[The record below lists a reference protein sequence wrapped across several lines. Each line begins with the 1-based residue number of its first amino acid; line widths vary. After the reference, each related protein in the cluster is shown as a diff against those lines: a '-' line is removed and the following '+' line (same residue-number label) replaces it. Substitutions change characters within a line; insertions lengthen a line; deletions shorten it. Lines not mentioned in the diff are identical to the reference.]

1 MIRMKLSMRALESIR
16 FAVSPMMETVT
27 AIQHG
32 WFAPHTMPGEPPW
45 ARTARDP
52 RLWKRLQF
60 LSHLLGESGETVPAA
75 VHGSAPDGLPGAVPC
90 RAVPAVP
97 DDEAKAWYLALSPS
111 STTSRPRARA
121 LQALQEAAVRGDDRF
136 TQRFVEEIERFF
148 RLCLEPHWPVI
159 EERAEEDIL
168 RRAGVIAKQGL
179 AHGLA
184 SLHPSVSYRDG
195 TLCVA
200 HDTELNSAYD
210 REIAL
215 VPSTLATRCF
225 LALDH
230 RAGYRLCL
238 VYPALRSA
246 GSGGGR
252 PRTPQRA
259 GEVLSEVL
267 GHTRLML
274 LASLDRPFTTTRL
287 AAVHHLSP
295 STVSYHL
302 TRLHRAG
309 LLIRLR
315 DGSSVRYQRTG
326 EADRLLAHAR

>member
-1 MIRMKLSMRALESIR
+1 M
-16 FAVSPMMETVT
+16 T
-27 AIQHG
+27 AIQHR

-60 LSHLLGESGETVPAA
+60 LSHLLGDSGELVPTA
-75 VHGSAPDGLPGAVPC
+75 VRGSSLERVSGSASSRAVQAVP
-90 RAVPAVP
+90 
-97 DDEAKAWYLALSPS
+97 DEAKAWYLALSLSS

-159 EERAEEDIL
+159 EEQAEEDIL
-168 RRAGVIAKQGL
+168 CRAGVIAKRGL
-179 AHGLA
+179 AHCLA

-200 HDTELNSAYD
+200 NDTELNSAYD

-238 VYPALRSA
+238 VYPALRPS
-246 GSGGGR
+246 GGGGR

-274 LASLDRPFTTTRL
+274 LSSLDRPFTTTRL

-302 TRLHRAG
+302 TRLYRAG
-309 LLIRLR
+309 LLTRMR

-326 EADRLLAHAR
+326 EADRLLAHAM

>member
-1 MIRMKLSMRALESIR
+1 M
-16 FAVSPMMETVT
+16 T
-27 AIQHG
+27 AIQHR
-32 WFAPHTMPGEPPW
+32 WFAPHVMPGEPPW

-52 RLWKRLQF
+52 RLWNRLQF
-60 LSHLLGESGETVPAA
+60 LSQLLGDGGETLPVAA
-75 VHGSAPDGLPGAVPC
+75 HGSALDRLSGSAPS

-97 DDEAKAWYLALSPS
+97 DEAKAWYLALSLSS

-121 LQALQEAAVRGDDRF
+121 LLALQEAAVRGDDRF

-148 RLCLEPHWPVI
+148 RLCLQPHWPVI
-159 EERAEEDIL
+159 EGQAEQDIL
-168 RRAGVIAKQGL
+168 RRAGVLAKRGL

-200 HDTELNSAYD
+200 NDTRLNFAYD

-238 VYPALRSA
+238 VYPALRPA
-246 GSGGGR
+246 EGGGVR

-259 GEVLSEVL
+259 GEVLSDVL

-274 LASLDRPFTTTRL
+274 LSSLDRPLTTTRL

-309 LLIRLR
+309 LLTRLR

-326 EADRLLAHAR
+326 EADRLLAHAL

>member
-1 MIRMKLSMRALESIR
+1 
-16 FAVSPMMETVT
+16 METVT
-27 AIQHG
+27 AIQHR

-52 RLWKRLQF
+52 RLWKRL
-60 LSHLLGESGETVPAA
+60 
-75 VHGSAPDGLPGAVPC
+75 
-90 RAVPAVP
+90 
-97 DDEAKAWYLALSPS
+97 DEAKAWRLALSLSS
-111 STTSRPRARA
+111 STTSSRPRARA
-121 LQALQEAAVRGDDRF
+121 LVALQEAAVRGDDRI
-136 TQRFVEEIERFF
+136 TQRFVEATERFF

-159 EERAEEDIL
+159 EEQAEEDIL
-168 RRAGVIAKQGL
+168 CRTGVIAKRGL
-179 AHGLA
+179 AHCLA

-200 HDTELNSAYD
+200 NDTELNSAYD

-238 VYPALRSA
+238 VYPALRPA
-246 GSGGGR
+246 GRGGGR

-274 LASLDRPFTTTRL
+274 LSSLDRPTTTTRL

-302 TRLHRAG
+302 TRLYRAG
-309 LLIRLR
+309 LLTRLR

-326 EADRLLAHAR
+326 EADRLLAQAM